1 MSINKRGNTWWV
13 DLTAPNGKRV
23 RRSAKTQVR
32 KEAQEFH
39 DKLKAELWRVHQIGD
54 KPKYTW
60 QEAVIRFLQETQDK
74 KSREDDIRQFQA
86 LNRWLKNVNLYEIN
100 RDLVDKITQERF
112 SDGVKPATVRR
123 MLATLSTVLNR
134 AYKEWEWLDKVP
146 HIKKPSSGDAP
157 VRWITKP
164 EAHRLLKILPDH
176 LSAMA
181 AFTLATGLREQ
192 NVVRLKWSNVDI
204 TRKTAWVDA
213 NDIKNKRALAVPLN
227 EDAIAILKEQMGE
240 HNVFVFTYKGNP
252 VTGANTRAW
261 RAGLK
266 KAGIENFRWHD
277 LRHTWASWHVQNGTP
292 LAVLKELGGW
302 KTMDMVLRYAHL
314 SSSHLTE
321 FTSAVSLGVSTHGTN
336 TSQSINTGLKFRQ

>member
-1 MSINKRGNTWWV
+1 MSIKKRGNTWWV

-23 RRSAKTQVR
+23 RRSAKTEVK

-39 DKLKAELWRVHQIGD
+39 DKLKAELWRIYQVGD
-54 KPKYTW
+54 KPKFSW

-74 KSREDDIRQFQA
+74 KSREDDIRQLKA
-86 LNRWLKNVNLYEIN
+86 LNRWLENIALNDIN
-100 RDLVDKITQERF
+100 RDLVDKITLDRF

-146 HIKKPSSGDAP
+146 HIKKPKAGDAP
-157 VRWITKP
+157 VRWITKS
-164 EAHRLLKILPDH
+164 EAHRLLSVLPDH

-181 AFTLATGLREQ
+181 AFSLATGLREQ
-192 NVVRLKWSNVDI
+192 NVVQLKWSNIDI
-204 TRKTAWVDA
+204 ARQTAWIDA
-213 NDIKNKRALAVPLN
+213 NNIKNKRALAVPLN
-227 EDAIAILKEQMGE
+227 DDAIRILRQQIGKHGT
-240 HNVFVFTYKGNP
+240 FVFTYKGTP

-266 KAGIENFRWHD
+266 KADIENFRWHD

-314 SSSHLTE
+314 SSSHLTP
-321 FTSAVSLGVSTHGTN
+321 FTSAVSLGNTNNGTN
-336 TSQSINTGLKFRQ
+336 KSHLTRIS